1 LKRSNRLILLIGV
14 FLAALAF
21 VFVVVL
27 LSGDGGRA
35 SRRARR
41 RRRRLSSIRLSQRVT
56 SRSG

>member
-27 LSGDGGRA
+27 LGGPLLMSAVR
-35 SRRARR
+35 RRAARR
-41 RRRRLSSIRLSQRVT
+41 PT
-56 SRSG
+56 A